1 MNIEEF
7 LKVTAETLDYEEVIN
22 IDDRLED
29 IDMWDSLGVLSLV
42 EMLDEMNISVEL
54 DRFEDLETIREFIAL
69 AGISDD

>member
-1 MNIEEF
+1 LNIEEF
-7 LKVTAETLDYEEVIN
+7 LKVTAEALEYEEVIN

-42 EMLDEMNISVEL
+42 NMLDEMNISVEL
-54 DRFEDLETIREFIAL
+54 DRFEDLETIRDFIAL

>member
-1 MNIEEF
+1 LNIEEF

>member
-7 LKVTAETLDYEEVIN
+7 LKVTAETLEYEEVIN

-42 EMLDEMNISVEL
+42 GMLDEMNISVEL

>member
-7 LKVTAETLDYEEVIN
+7 LKVTAEALEYEEVIN

-42 EMLDEMNISVEL
+42 NMLDEMNISVEL
-54 DRFEDLETIREFIAL
+54 DRFEDLETIRDFIAL

>member
-7 LKVTAETLDYEEVIN
+7 LKVTAETLEYEEVIN
-22 IDDRLED
+22 IDDRIED
-29 IDMWDSLGVLSLV
+29 VDMWDSLGVLSLV
-42 EMLDEMNISVEL
+42 GMLDEMNISVEL

>member
-7 LKVTAETLDYEEVIN
+7 LKVTAETLEYEEVIN
-22 IDDRLED
+22 IDDRVED

-42 EMLDEMNISVEL
+42 GMLDEMNISVEL
-54 DRFEDLETIREFIAL
+54 DSFEGLETIREFIAL

>member
-7 LKVTAETLDYEEVIN
+7 LKVTAETLEYEEVIN
-22 IDDRLED
+22 IDDRLEA

-42 EMLDEMNISVEL
+42 GMLDEMNISVEL

>member
-1 MNIEEF
+1 LNIEEF
-7 LKVTAETLDYEEVIN
+7 LKVTAETLEYEEVIN

-42 EMLDEMNISVEL
+42 GMLDEMNISVEL